1 MKKLISILLAAVMLI
16 GMIPFSAFAAD
27 GITYIDA
34 DGNQQTCTDY
44 KVYAGEATLSE
55 GWWLVRGNLTTD
67 TRISVSG
74 SCNIILADNA
84 VLTANA
90 GIAVNAGN
98 SLTIYA
104 VSADPSKQGK
114 LVA

>member
-16 GMIPFSAFAAD
+16 GMIPFYAFAAD

-55 GWWLVRGNLTTD
+55 GWWLVRGSLTTD
-67 TRISVSG
+67 TR
-74 SCNIILADNA
+74 
-84 VLTANA
+84 
-90 GIAVNAGN
+90 
-98 SLTIYA
+98 
-104 VSADPSKQGK
+104 
-114 LVA
+114 